1 MSVAAPPK
9 HTCVR
14 CGRLAERAART
25 ADGGICR
32 RCYSHDPARM
42 EQCSTCGRSKVPSAR
57 TVDGK
62 ALCGNCARPK
72 HVCSGCGRIDHAKSA
87 TAAGPLCQRCYKAP
101 LRACGKCGEV
111 RPVAV
116 RAQEGVAD
124 LCHRCA
130 HTPENQCGICAKI
143 CPVHTHW
150 PLGAVC
156 VPCYKR
162 STKQP
167 ARCSSCGAVKVLI
180 GRTTAGK
187 LACGPCVGSTTDYV
201 CVTCGYAGPQHYE
214 GSCLSCSIRRLT
226 RELLTSENGAI
237 AEGLDRLPDI
247 LAQRGRPESTMR
259 WLMKPRTQTALRTLA
274 SAEGPI
280 THASV
285 DTCAPGYSRH
295 YLRALLVEAQ
305 ILPGRDE
312 PIDRLE
318 TWIEELTSEL
328 PARHAALIEP
338 YARWGILR
346 GARRHAARRGFT
358 VAAADAGRERIRL
371 ALKLIEYVE
380 STGRPTS
387 ELTQAVLDDW
397 TAGNRERTSRI
408 AGFVTWL
415 NKRGIVDNVTIPRIQ
430 RPRPSELSDE
440 PDHIRRIADLL
451 DENSRVDL
459 STRVAGLLVLL
470 YGVRIVQLQAL
481 TTADVA
487 ITADRTS
494 VALAQH
500 PIDLPEP
507 IAKLVE
513 RLARQATGNA
523 RAQTPDRNAHFLFPG
538 ARRHEPIHSTTLGRT
553 LAKAGI
559 PTRLSRNYAMV
570 ALTSDL
576 PAAVV
581 ATQLGLNASTTN
593 LWARFGQRD
602 GSEYLLARIET
613 PEAQQ
618 YSSYCVQARTTDKTR
633 TKAGAV

>member
-1 MSVAAPPK
+1 MSVAAPPM

-32 RCYSHDPARM
+32 RCYRNDPARI
-42 EQCSTCGRSKVPSAR
+42 EQCSTCGRLKVPSAR
-57 TVDGK
+57 TGDGK

-72 HVCSGCGRIDHAKSA
+72 HVCSGCGRLGHAKSMA
-87 TAAGPLCQRCYKAP
+87 SGGPLCQRCYKAP
-101 LRACGKCGEV
+101 QRACGKCGHV

-130 HTPENQCGICAKI
+130 DTPKDQCGICARTL
-143 CPVHTHW
+143 PVHTRW

-162 STKQP
+162 SIQQP

-180 GRTTAGK
+180 GTTAGK
-187 LACGPCVGSTTDYV
+187 LACGPCVGSSTDYV
-201 CVTCGYAGPQHYE
+201 CVTCGHAGPQHYK

-226 RELLTSENGAI
+226 RELLTSENGAV
-237 AEGLDRLPDI
+237 ADGLDQLPDT
-247 LAQRGRPESTMR
+247 LARRGRPNSTMR

-274 SAEGPI
+274 STTGPI
-280 THASV
+280 THATV
-285 DTCAPGYSRH
+285 DTCAPGHARH
-295 YLRALLVEAQ
+295 YLRAFLVETQ
-305 ILPGRDE
+305 TLPRRDE

-318 TWIEELTSEL
+318 TWLEEFTSEL

-346 GARRHAARRGFT
+346 VARRRAARRGFT
-358 VAAADAGRERIRL
+358 VAAADAGRERIRS
-371 ALKLIEYVE
+371 ALRLIEYVE
-380 STGRPTS
+380 STGRQTKD
-387 ELTQAVLDDW
+387 LTQVVLDDW
-397 TAGNRERTSRI
+397 TAGNRDRTRRI
-408 AGFVTWL
+408 AGFVAWL
-415 NKRGIVDNVTIPRIQ
+415 NKRGIVDNVTISPIRHL
-430 RPRPSELSDE
+430 RPNELSCE
-440 PDHIRRIADLL
+440 VDHVRRITDLL
-451 DENSRVDL
+451 NEHSRLDL
-459 STRVAGLLVLL
+459 PTRVAGLLLLL
-470 YGVRIVQLQAL
+470 YGVRIVQLQTL
-481 TTADVA
+481 TTADVF

-494 VALAQH
+494 IALAQH

-507 IAKLVE
+507 VAKLVE
-513 RLARQATGNA
+513 QLAQKAAEDA
-523 RAQTPDRNAHFLFPG
+523 RAQTLDPNAHFLFPG
-538 ARRHEPIHSTTLGRT
+538 ARRHEPIHSTTLGRK

-581 ATQLGLNASTTN
+581 ATQLGLDPSTTN
-593 LWARFGQRD
+593 LWAKFGQRD
-602 GSEYLLARIET
+602 GSEYLLARAEMPT
-613 PEAQQ
+613 AQH
-618 YSSYCVQARTTDKTR
+618 YSGEFCQTSVNDESR